1 MNLICGINPV
11 LEALHAQT
19 RHFDRLIV
27 VKGVR
32 NERISEAVA
41 RASRLGVPL
50 RFESRETLDRLAGGV
65 PHQGLI
71 AVVSAK
77 PTVDLETL
85 LTRLREPGLL
95 VALDGLEDPR
105 NLGAIV
111 RSCEA
116 AGADGVILPERHSV
130 GLTETVSRASA
141 GALEHVTVAR
151 VGNLA
156 QAVEALKERGLWVIG
171 FDASGTGRWDA
182 VDYKR
187 PVALVL
193 GGEGRGIR
201 RLVRE
206 RCDEVVSIPLFGHV
220 SSLNVSVAAGIA
232 LYEVVRQRGAIPSHV
247 RPIPPGA
254 APPQRHIEGPAPG
267 DRELDPGA
275 TPQAAGG
282 DPTNENG
289 EQDELAQPINVVRHF
304 DEDVAWGRPMEASA
318 VGETRE
324 RARNRDERGRPHEQA
339 QERGRP
345 QGQNDANRAAHAGQE
360 DQGRRRRRRRHGR
373 NQPAPPREGSHSG
386 FRPDAAQAPPP
397 ASDAHGGPPA
407 GQPNPPRGRRWRR
420 RPGPK
425 PPQ

>member
-11 LEALHAQT
+11 LEALNART

-32 NERISEAVA
+32 NQRISEAVA

-50 RFESRETLDRLAGGV
+50 RFESRETLDRLAGAV

-85 LTRLREPGLL
+85 LTRLREPGLI

-130 GLTETVSRASA
+130 GLNETVARASA

-156 QAVEALKERGLWVIG
+156 QAIEALKERGLWVTG
-171 FDASGTGRWDA
+171 FDASGTARWDA

-193 GGEGRGIR
+193 GGEGRGMR

-267 DRELDPGA
+267 DREHDPGA
-275 TPQAAGG
+275 TPQAAGSEAP
-282 DPTNENG
+282 DESG
-289 EQDELAQPINVVRHF
+289 EDELAQPINVVRHF

-318 VGETRE
+318 VGETRD
-324 RARNRDERGRPHEQA
+324 RARNRDERGRPH
-339 QERGRP
+339 GP
-345 QGQNDANRAAHAGQE
+345 QGGSGAAQGGE
-360 DQGRRRRRRRHGR
+360 EGGGRRRRRRRHGR
-373 NQPAPPREGSHSG
+373 GPAPPSERSNPGS
-386 FRPDAAQAPPP
+386 AQAQPP
-397 ASDAHGGPPA
+397 ASDAHSGPSE
-407 GQPNPPRGRRWRR
+407 GQPNRPRGRRWRR
-420 RPGPK
+420 RRGPR